1 MRALSSTPLKVYLRA
16 RVAIASLAAGALS
29 LVFSPIADAQPAAMR
44 QPAVLQNS
52 SPLCDSHLVPCLD
65 IDDFAAHA
73 YAHLMVVPKTEGHG
87 VAALIPYGVA
97 LGLPGRFAGG
107 ATSYASWS
115 QNETPR
121 HGHSPLH
128 LSVTALLASLALDSQ
143 RPSLI
148 ADPTSFPPRL

>member
-1 MRALSSTPLKVYLRA
+1 MRALSSNAPKVCLRA
-16 RVAIASLAAGALS
+16 MAAMARLAAVGLF

-52 SPLCDSHLVPCLD
+52 SPLCDSHFVACLD

-73 YAHLMVVPKTEGHG
+73 YAHLMVVPKTEQRG
-87 VAALIPYGVA
+87 VAAVIPYGVA

-115 QNETPR
+115 QDDALR
-121 HGHSPLH
+121 HGHRPLRP
-128 LSVTALLASLALDSQ
+128 TAMGCSHRSRWTANA
-143 RPSLI
+143 
-148 ADPTSFPPRL
+148 PR